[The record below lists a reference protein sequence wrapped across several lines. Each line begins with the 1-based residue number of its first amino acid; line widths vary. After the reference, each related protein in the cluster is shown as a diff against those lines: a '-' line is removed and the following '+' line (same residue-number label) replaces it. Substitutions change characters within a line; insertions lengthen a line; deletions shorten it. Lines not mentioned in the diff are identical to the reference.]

1 MKTFKVHNKETA
13 QSPADNILAAVETS
27 LGFVPNLFGII
38 AESPVAL
45 TSFVQLNE
53 QFSKSSMNAMSREI
67 VQIAVS
73 VENACNYCVAGHSA
87 FAEIQNV
94 PGTIVEAIR
103 NNQPI
108 EDSKLEALNQFT
120 RLVVRNK
127 GFIADEAVQEF
138 LNAGY
143 TPAHVMEVILG
154 ICVKTFSNLANNII
168 GIPLDDEFSKYAWH
182 ADTEAVA

>member
-1 MKTFKVHNKETA
+1 MKTFKVHTKESA
-13 QSPADNILAAVETS
+13 QSPAENLLTEVETR

-53 QFSKSSMNAMSREI
+53 QFSKSSMNATSREI
-67 VQIAVS
+67 IQIAVS

-87 FAEIQNV
+87 FAEMQNV
-94 PGTIVEAIR
+94 PDTIVEALR

-127 GFIADEAVQEF
+127 GFVADEAVQEF
-138 LNAGY
+138 LDAGY
-143 TPAHVMEVILG
+143 APAHVMEVVLG
-154 ICVKTFSNLANNII
+154 ICVKTFSNLVNNII
-168 GIPLDDEFSKYAWH
+168 GIPLDDEFSKHAWL
-182 ADTEAVA
+182 ADTEKVP